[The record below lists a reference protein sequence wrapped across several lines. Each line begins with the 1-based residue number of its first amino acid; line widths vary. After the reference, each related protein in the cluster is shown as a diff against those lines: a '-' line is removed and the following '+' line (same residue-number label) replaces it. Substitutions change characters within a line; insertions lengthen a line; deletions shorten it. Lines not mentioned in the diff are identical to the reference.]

1 MRGVH
6 RKWVLTALVAVLVVS
21 VLSAGL
27 HGETG
32 TEATVLT
39 TTGQTLQGG
48 LSGLLDTLRLDVR
61 SIAPMVGPDQAFDI
75 PLGLVKQITIDYP
88 RVVIEAGDRV
98 FVGPFAAFQ
107 GIPEA
112 LSLDQGG
119 EVVSLATAG
128 IRAIALH
135 GTSLHE
141 VPREWLGDQ
150 FLTRPA
156 VLNVKPVAGPA
167 PEETVIAASPPAS
180 TRSAEPV
187 GPTWEELAPAEPAT
201 NAGQGWITL
210 LLLLGILGLV
220 VYFFLAP

>member
-1 MRGVH
+1 
-6 RKWVLTALVAVLVVS
+6 VS

-39 TTGQTLQGG
+39 TTGQTLQGD

-61 SIAPMVGPDQAFDI
+61 SIAPSVGPDQAFDI
-75 PLGLVKQITIDYP
+75 PLDLASQITIDFP
-88 RVVIEAGDRV
+88 RVVVEAGDRV
-98 FVGPFAAFQ
+98 FVGPYAAFQ

-112 LSLDQGG
+112 LSLDRGG
-119 EVVSLATAG
+119 EIVSLATAG

-156 VLNVKPVAGPA
+156 VLNVRPVAGPA
-167 PEETVIAASPPAS
+167 LEEPASVTVSPPAS
-180 TRSAEPV
+180 TGNVEPG
-187 GPTWEELAPAEPAT
+187 GPTWEELAPAEPAAD
-201 NAGQGWITL
+201 AGQGWVTL

-220 VYFFLAP
+220 IYFFLAR

>member
-6 RKWVLTALVAVLVVS
+6 RKRVLTAFIAVLVVS

-39 TTGQTLQGG
+39 TTGQTLQGA

-61 SIAPMVGPDQAFDI
+61 SIAPTVGPDQAFDI
-75 PLGLVKQITIDYP
+75 PLGLVSQITIDYP

-112 LSLDQGG
+112 LSLDRGG

-156 VLNVKPVAGPA
+156 VLNVRPVAGPA
-167 PEETVIAASPPAS
+167 PQEPAITVSPPATTGGEAS
-180 TRSAEPV
+180 T
-187 GPTWEELAPAEPAT
+187 GPSWEDLAPAEPAPST
-201 NAGQGWITL
+201 SQGWITILVL
-210 LLLLGILGLV
+210 LAIVGLV